1 VTPDRALIVQ
11 PGHIVR
17 TAYVDVGDVDRAFQR
32 VLQLGESSMWPC
44 PNGHWDG
51 ERFVIED
58 GRHEYIASLMLGRT
72 HLLVAWTEAWA

>member
-1 VTPDRALIVQ
+1 VTPDRAL
-11 PGHIVR
+11 
-17 TAYVDVGDVDRAFQR
+17 GDVDRAFQR
-32 VLQLGESSMWPC
+32 VLQLGDSSMWPC